1 MVRDSSFDRQEG
13 TTLRT
18 PWADAIDPDN
28 VLAEYP
34 RPQMRRDSYLNLNG
48 YWSYSINE
56 SETCSSYEGKILVPF
71 SPESVLSGVQRS
83 VRPGEYLHYHRK
95 ITLPHGFMKDRLV
108 IHFGAV
114 DQTATLFINDREV
127 GTHTGGFTAFRFD
140 ITDFLTGDEIDIRLT
155 VTDISDTGCHQTG
168 KQRIERGGIWYTPQS
183 GIWQTVWME
192 SLPSTHIRDLRLT
205 PLYPEQAVRIEI
217 ERAGTGV
224 VSVEA
229 RLNGIVQATALI
241 DGDAIVLP
249 LKELHA
255 WTPETPHLYD
265 LTVQLG
271 DDVIQSYFGMRH
283 FEMREDAKGRNQF
296 YLNGRPY
303 FQNGV
308 LDQGYYPDGLL
319 TPPGDEAMIYDIE
332 LMKSMGFNMLRKHIK
347 IEPLRWYYHCDR
359 LGMLVWQDMVSGS
372 ERKDILFHG
381 ILAIAGIH
389 LKDHRYRLFGR
400 KNADGRRQFELEL
413 VEMLA
418 HLKNTVCINTWVPF
432 NEAWGQFDAR
442 RIADA
447 VASIDNTRLI
457 DHASGWSDQD
467 IGHYHSRHIYFTKIR
482 FARKDARRRILALT
496 EFGGYSLPVDGH
508 LFDAKKI
515 FGYKVFRSQA
525 DYQKAVTDLYH
536 RQVLPQI
543 EKGLSA
549 LVYTQVSDVED
560 EVNGFVTYDRRIVKM
575 DVETM
580 RSINDVLLREF
591 KRTQDLSAPAL
602 SPLPV
607 L

>member
-1 MVRDSSFDRQEG
+1 MVRDSSIDRHEG

-28 VLAEYP
+28 VLGEYP

-48 YWSYSINE
+48 YWSYAIND

-127 GTHTGGFTAFRFD
+127 GAHTGGFTAFRFD
-140 ITDFLTGDEIDIRLT
+140 ITDFLTGDEIDIRLV

-192 SLPSTHIRDLRLT
+192 SPPSTHIRDLRLT
-205 PLYPEQAVRIEI
+205 PLYHEQAVRIEI

-229 RLNGIVQATALI
+229 RLNGIVQGTARI
-241 DGDAIVLP
+241 DGDTIVLP

-413 VEMLA
+413 AEMLA
-418 HLKNTVCINTWVPF
+418 HLKNTVCVNTWVPF

-442 RIADA
+442 RIADS

-457 DHASGWSDQD
+457 DHASGWSDQKV
-467 IGHYHSRHIYFTKIR
+467 GHYHSRHIYFTKIR

-508 LFDAKKI
+508 VFDAKRI
-515 FGYKVFRSQA
+515 FGYKVFKSQA
-525 DYQKAVTDLYH
+525 DYQKAVTDLYS

-575 DVETM
+575 DVEAM
-580 RSINDVLLREF
+580 RSINDALQREF
-591 KRTQDLSAPAL
+591 RRTQDLPTA
-602 SPLPV
+602 
-607 L
+607 

>member
-127 GTHTGGFTAFRFD
+127 GTHTGGYTPFRFD
-140 ITDFLTGDEIDIRLT
+140 ITDFLTGDEIDIRLV

-205 PLYPEQAVRIEI
+205 PLYHEQALKIEVD
-217 ERAGTGV
+217 RTGTGV

-229 RLNGIVQATALI
+229 RLNGIVQGTART
-241 DGDAIVLP
+241 DGDTIVLP

-265 LTVQLG
+265 LTVQCG

-283 FEMREDAKGRNQF
+283 FEMRKDAKGRTQF
-296 YLNGRPY
+296 YLNGNPY
-303 FQNGV
+303 FQTGV

-319 TPPGDEAMIYDIE
+319 TPPSDEAMIYDIE

-347 IEPLRWYYHCDR
+347 IEPLRGTIIATDWAC
-359 LGMLVWQDMVSGS
+359 LSG
-372 ERKDILFHG
+372 RIW
-381 ILAIAGIH
+381 LA
-389 LKDHRYRLFGR
+389 
-400 KNADGRRQFELEL
+400 
-413 VEMLA
+413 
-418 HLKNTVCINTWVPF
+418 
-432 NEAWGQFDAR
+432 EASAR
-442 RIADA
+442 T
-447 VASIDNTRLI
+447 S
-457 DHASGWSDQD
+457 S
-467 IGHYHSRHIYFTKIR
+467 FM
-482 FARKDARRRILALT
+482 
-496 EFGGYSLPVDGH
+496 EFSPSPV
-508 LFDAKKI
+508 FI
-515 FGYKVFRSQA
+515 
-525 DYQKAVTDLYH
+525 
-536 RQVLPQI
+536 
-543 EKGLSA
+543 
-549 LVYTQVSDVED
+549 
-560 EVNGFVTYDRRIVKM
+560 
-575 DVETM
+575 
-580 RSINDVLLREF
+580 
-591 KRTQDLSAPAL
+591 
-602 SPLPV
+602 
-607 L
+607 

>member
-1 MVRDSSFDRQEG
+1 MVKNSNVDRQENAP
-13 TTLRT
+13 LRT
-18 PWADAIDPDN
+18 PWADTIDPDN
-28 VLAEYP
+28 VLGEYP
-34 RPQMRRDSYLNLNG
+34 RPQMRRESYLNLNG

-71 SPESVLSGVQRS
+71 SPESALSKVQRF
-83 VRPGEYLHYHRK
+83 VRPGQYLHYHRK
-95 ITLPHGFMKDRLV
+95 MTLPHGFMKDRLM

-127 GTHTGGFTAFRFD
+127 DTHTGGFMAFSFD
-140 ITDFLTGDEIDIRLT
+140 ITDFLTGDEIDIRLV

-205 PLYPEQAVRIEI
+205 PLYHEQAVRIEI

-229 RLNGIVQATALI
+229 RLNGIVQATARV
-241 DGDAIVLP
+241 DGDTIVLP

-283 FEMREDAKGRNQF
+283 FEMRKDAKGRNQF
-296 YLNGRPY
+296 YLNDQPY
-303 FQNGV
+303 FQTGV

-319 TPPGDEAMIYDIE
+319 TPPSDEAMIYDIE

-347 IEPLRWYYHCDR
+347 VESLRWYYHCDR

-389 LKDHRYRLFGR
+389 LKDHRYRFFGR
-400 KNADGRRQFELEL
+400 KNTDGRLQFELEL
-413 VEMLA
+413 AEMLA

-432 NEAWGQFDAR
+432 NEAWGQFDAC
-442 RIADA
+442 RIADS

-457 DHASGWSDQD
+457 DHASGWSDQKV
-467 IGHYHSRHIYFTKIR
+467 GHYHSRHIYFTKIC
-482 FARKDARRRILALT
+482 FERKNARRRILALT

-508 LFDAKKI
+508 VFDAKKI
-515 FGYKVFRSQA
+515 FGYKVFKSQA
-525 DYQKAVTDLYH
+525 DYQKAVTDLYF

-560 EVNGFVTYDRRIVKM
+560 EVNGFVTYDRWIVKM
-575 DVETM
+575 DVEVM
-580 RSINDVLLREF
+580 RSINDALLSEF
-591 KRTQDLSAPAL
+591 KRTQGISA
-602 SPLPV
+602 S
-607 L
+607 